1 MGEMLTLR
9 IIQQERERSIKIR
22 EKLTINNLK
31 AIMSSGMKREKEY
44 IKIILEGYE
53 LMGHMRLTDLGLK
66 DGMCLKMSLEH
77 QQKTEVI
84 TAKK

>member
-31 AIMSSGMKREKEY
+31 AIMSSGMKLEREN
-44 IKIILEGYE
+44 IKILLEGYE
-53 LMGHMRLTDLGLK
+53 
-66 DGMCLKMSLEH
+66 
-77 QQKTEVI
+77 
-84 TAKK
+84 

>member
-31 AIMSSGMKREKEY
+31 VLSSGMKLEREN

>member
-9 IIQQERERSIKIR
+9 IIQQDRERSIKIR
-22 EKLTINNLK
+22 ENLTINNLK
-31 AIMSSGMKREKEY
+31 AIMNSGMKLERKN

-53 LMGHMRLTDLGLK
+53 QMGHMRLTDLGLK
-66 DGMCLKMSLEH
+66 DGMSLRMSLEH

-84 TAKK
+84 TAK